1 MDRKINY
8 LDTTLRSEYKK
19 HISKNTF
26 DILVIGG
33 GVTGAGIC
41 LDAASRGLK
50 TCLIE
55 MNDFASGTSSKSTK
69 LIHGGLRYLEQFK
82 FGLVHETGS
91 ERAIL
96 RNIAP
101 HIVKSEKM
109 LLPIIKNGKLS
120 NFSTR
125 AALFVYDYL
134 ANVKG
139 KDRNKMLSKN
149 EVQSMEPLLIDKNLR
164 GGALYSEYRTDDSR
178 LTIDLLKVN
187 YIKQI
192 RIF

>member
-101 HIVKSEKM
+101 HIVKSRV
-109 LLPIIKNGKLS
+109 S
-120 NFSTR
+120 
-125 AALFVYDYL
+125 
-134 ANVKG
+134 
-139 KDRNKMLSKN
+139 
-149 EVQSMEPLLIDKNLR
+149 
-164 GGALYSEYRTDDSR
+164 
-178 LTIDLLKVN
+178 
-187 YIKQI
+187 I
-192 RIF
+192 RS